1 MYFLHLNKNDDVAV
15 RRHKGMLSEIK
26 HVYKLKMGVGR
37 LVLSEMLAMFKYL
50 N

>member
-1 MYFLHLNKNDDVAV
+1 MYFLHLSKEDVAV
-15 RRHKGMLSEIK
+15 RRHEGMLPEIK
-26 HVYKLKMGVGR
+26 HVYKLKLGVRR